1 MRISG
6 SRVAHEAGETR
17 VLVLTEL
24 ASHSLLKSSATTPR
38 PERRPRAPV
47 RRRATGV
54 HIAMGFAFYLADVMS
69 ILTADSEPGGE
80 KRRRYVL
87 VRSDHVAAD
96 MDWVRAWAGLPP
108 AMGAFPHARSTYP
121 AHNRT
126 ELSTAGRA
134 SLKAHLRA
142 DYDVL
147 ARLQQYA
154 LDATLIAP
162 LNGLN
167 RTELRRGVNVKRG
180 ATRVR

>member
-1 MRISG
+1 M
-6 SRVAHEAGETR
+6 
-17 VLVLTEL
+17 
-24 ASHSLLKSSATTPR
+24 
-38 PERRPRAPV
+38 

-69 ILTADSEPGGE
+69 ILTAASEPGGE

-108 AMGAFPHARSTYP
+108 ATGVFPHARSTYP

-126 ELSTAGRA
+126 ELSMAGRA
-134 SLKAHLRA
+134 SLNAHLRA

-147 ARLQQYA
+147 ARLQPW
-154 LDATLIAP
+154 TP
-162 LNGLN
+162 L
-167 RTELRRGVNVKRG
+167 
-180 ATRVR
+180 TRP